1 LGTIFRV
8 TLAVLYRRIWSIVGN
23 YSILCCDKEEEELKA
38 SIDTKDTA
46 TGSFPTNEQSDKDD
60 DDEADLAKMSEKDK
74 KKNNK
79 EAERAKEKAR
89 KNAVKAGKKVEGSS
103 KMSKDVD
110 ATPSASDQVPKIY
123 PSISQV
129 AF

>member
-1 LGTIFRV
+1 MRV
-8 TLAVLYRRIWSIVGN
+8 YEVE
-23 YSILCCDKEEEELKA
+23 KE
-38 SIDTKDTA
+38 
-46 TGSFPTNEQSDKDD
+46 
-60 DDEADLAKMSEKDK
+60 K